1 MKIWHLHTPSQIFG
15 SPFMASKE
23 DMEYYADIFEKFYT
37 KVPIQNWQPTM
48 ICGLHEV
55 DLGKLLMVGK
65 EFWVL
70 TKKAK
75 RLLDPLLNQSVE
87 YLPTIPRQK
96 SHKKISR
103 LKKLALKKTYQPIL
117 ETVHEEQ
124 QYILNILDIKTLDII
139 DFEQSECEYNE
150 ETGAITLIKKLA
162 FKPELIKDS
171 HIFKIDN
178 PGSYFQSATFI
189 SDELREIIEANKLSG
204 FTTIK
209 QHESEGGNLVWT
221 SEQE

>member
-1 MKIWHLHTPSQIFG
+1 MKIWHLHTSNQFG
-15 SPFMASKE
+15 SPFMASE
-23 DMEYYADIFEKFYT
+23 QDMKYYTDIFGKFYT
-37 KVPIQNWQPTM
+37 KTPIQDWQPTM

-70 TKKAK
+70 TEKTKQ
-75 RLLDPLLNQSVE
+75 LLAPLLNKSVE
-87 YLPTIPRQK
+87 YLPAIPRQE

-117 ETVHEEQ
+117 ETVHEQQ
-124 QYILNILDIKTLDII
+124 QYILNILDIKTMDII

-150 ETGAITLIKKLA
+150 ESGAITLIKKLA
-162 FKPELIKDS
+162 FKPQLIKDS
-171 HIFKIDN
+171 HLFKIDN
-178 PGSYFQSATFI
+178 PGTYFQSATFI
-189 SDELREIIEANKLSG
+189 SDEFRKIIETNNLSG
-204 FTTIK
+204 CQIIK
-209 QHESEGGNLVWT
+209 QHESEGGSLVWT